1 MPLPLGEVPRR
12 GGEGALSVGFAD
24 SSPKGGAKF
33 GAAKK
38 FCPARKNFPLCPLS
52 ASFGVPSLGGIIRV
66 AVSIFIIALG
76 ALLVEYMN
84 DGTIYDIVILKDI
97 SAVLAILN
105 NLSRGAMLFL
115 FTFFAYDSA
124 KLQLKKVKIS
134 K

>member
-1 MPLPLGEVPRR
+1 MRR
-12 GGEGALSVGFAD
+12 G
-24 SSPKGGAKF
+24 
-33 GAAKK
+33 KK
-38 FCPARKNFPLCPLS
+38 ICPARKNFPLCLLS

-66 AVSIFIIALG
+66 AVSIFVIALG

-84 DGTIYDIVILKDI
+84 DGTIYNKAFNTLCIASVFMLAINVVFAIYDIVILKDI

-115 FTFFAYDSA
+115 FTFFDYDSA
-124 KLQLKKVKIS
+124 KMQLEKTNLS